1 MKVAIVGS
9 RSFSDYKIFSEF
21 MEDLTENK
29 HLAIDE
35 IISGG
40 AKGADSLAEIYTKD
54 KGIPIEIVKP
64 DWNNL
69 GKSAGLVRNRDIIM
83 RCDVCV
89 AFWDGESHGTKHDI
103 DLCKEFGKKCYVKNT
118 EENKQITTFDHN
130 GLF

>member
-9 RSFSDYKIFSEF
+9 RSFTDYKVFSDF
-21 MEDLTENK
+21 MEDLTENE
-29 HLAIDE
+29 HLAIEE

-40 AKGADSLAEIYTKD
+40 AKGADSLAEIYAKD
-54 KGIPIEIVKP
+54 KGIPIEIIRP
-64 DWNNL
+64 DWNAF
-69 GKSAGLVRNRDIIM
+69 GKSAGFIRNRDIIM

-89 AFWDGESHGTKHDI
+89 AFWDGYSHGTKHDI
-103 DLCKEFGKKCYVKNT
+103 DLCKEFGKQCYVKNT

>member
-9 RSFSDYKIFSEF
+9 RSFSDYKIFSDF

-40 AKGADSLAEIYTKD
+40 AKGADSLAEIYAKD
-54 KGIPIEIVKP
+54 KGIPIEIIKP
-64 DWNNL
+64 DWNTF
-69 GKSAGLVRNRDIIM
+69 GKSAGFIRNRDIIM
-83 RCDVCV
+83 RCDACV

-103 DLCKEFGKKCYVKNT
+103 SLCKEFGKPCYVQNIK
-118 EENKQITTFDHN
+118 EKAQITIFDHN